1 MKLWDPSS
9 CLACPSCSG
18 SGPMYGGSVAP
29 GLQIIFKKDRGPPRL
44 LQQAPFGTTRSLG
57 PVVSPPSVLP
67 PPSLGLSAR
76 ASTNSVVTCP
86 SHGLHIDLKIPQL
99 PTSHTAWK
107 NYSFL
112 PRAGGLQP
120 AGAPCP
126 AVLWVC
132 DVGGVPETGRPSGI
146 FAPTLW
152 PLKPPGGRSHCH
164 SGRRTWLPPS

>member
-86 SHGLHIDLKIPQL
+86 SYGLHIDLRSPDSPPVTQHGKTTLFSPEQAGC
-99 PTSHTAWK
+99 SQQE
-107 NYSFL
+107 
-112 PRAGGLQP
+112 PRALQYS
-120 AGAPCP
+120 GS
-126 AVLWVC
+126 
-132 DVGGVPETGRPSGI
+132 VGGVPETGRPSGI

-152 PLKPPGGRSHCH
+152 PLKPPGGRSRRCH